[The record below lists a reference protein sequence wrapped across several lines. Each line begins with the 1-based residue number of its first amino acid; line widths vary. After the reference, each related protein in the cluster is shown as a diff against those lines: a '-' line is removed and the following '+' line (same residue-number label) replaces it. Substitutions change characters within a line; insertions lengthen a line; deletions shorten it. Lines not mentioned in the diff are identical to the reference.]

1 MFLNAVSK
9 HKGTNPTFKKVAMI
23 MKLLT
28 SVEAQF
34 FHMEEDLDAFLR
46 CDREYGHDEDFR
58 ADLTDLGKTTGEV
71 VDLALSESK
80 EFLGHLSDVG
90 GVFRRSKTSCF
101 RLAGGILDFV
111 SGNGGAAVGPAW
123 VRELERL
130 REALVSQA
138 SSMKSSWD
146 RLIWCAIDN
155 EDTTVFHEISDIV
168 WTAEKAADKALFAL
182 EDSYSPY
189 GTRTAVRVTQVMET
203 DVGVG
208 TGACSEPMRR
218 GIPSG

>member
-1 MFLNAVSK
+1 M
-9 HKGTNPTFKKVAMI
+9 
-23 MKLLT
+23 
-28 SVEAQF
+28 AQ
-34 FHMEEDLDAFLR
+34 
-46 CDREYGHDEDFR
+46 
-58 ADLTDLGKTTGEV
+58 V
-71 VDLALSESK
+71 
-80 EFLGHLSDVG
+80 
-90 GVFRRSKTSCF
+90 
-101 RLAGGILDFV
+101 
-111 SGNGGAAVGPAW
+111 
-123 VRELERL
+123 
-130 REALVSQA
+130 
-138 SSMKSSWD
+138 SSMIGSWD
-146 RLIWCAIDN
+146 KLIRCAIDN